1 MKDEAVKPLEGGR
14 TAEPEPRGPVGIAS
28 VLPKQAR
35 DILVNAAYVARQY
48 EEGSF
53 ARRRTIEDA
62 ILAVKTRWPHLFRK
76 D

>member
-1 MKDEAVKPLEGGR
+1 MKKDA
-14 TAEPEPRGPVGIAS
+14 TAEPLGRSADSDRREPIGVAT
-28 VLPKQAR
+28 VFPKQAR

-62 ILAVKTRWPHLFRK
+62 ILAVKTRWPYLFRA